1 MGTSRTFSIAAAAGC
16 LTLLAACGGNGATMA
31 SADRPTAIFNAAD
44 VTFAQMMVP
53 HHEQAVEMGDLAST
67 RASSPDV
74 KTIADKINAAQEA
87 EIQTMKDWLSQWG
100 KSAPADSMGHDMP
113 GGMSRQDMD
122 RLQAANGKAFDK
134 RYVQLMIVHHE
145 GAIKM
150 ARTEQA
156 DGANPA
162 AKKLARKIASSQQ
175 AEVAELQKILAHL

>member
-1 MGTSRTFSIAAAAGC
+1 MGTNRTFSIAAAAGC

-31 SADRPTAIFNAAD
+31 SAGEPTTFNAAD
-44 VTFAQMMVP
+44 VTFAQMMIP

-100 KSAPADSMGHDMP
+100 KSAPAADTVGHAMP
-113 GGMSRQDMD
+113 GGMSPQDMD

-162 AKKLARKIASSQQ
+162 AKKLARKIESSQQ
-175 AEVAELQKILAHL
+175 AEVAELRKILAHL